1 MAYAS
6 HYLLHHAL
14 LSVVGCNTVVHEHE
28 DLCISYKKDVD
39 LNLKQM
45 VVVVV
50 AAVLRVK
57 GIPVGV
63 FVLDWH
69 KLCDCNEHKF
79 FAFGKLM

>member
-14 LSVVGCNTVVHEHE
+14 LSVVGCNMVVPAHE

-50 AAVLRVK
+50 AVVVPMA
-57 GIPVGV
+57 GILLGV
-63 FVLDWH
+63 SVRFQH
-69 KLCDCNEHKF
+69 K
-79 FAFGKLM
+79 

>member
-14 LSVVGCNTVVHEHE
+14 LSVVGCNMVVPAHE

-50 AAVLRVK
+50 VVVPWL
-57 GIPVGV
+57 
-63 FVLDWH
+63 
-69 KLCDCNEHKF
+69 
-79 FAFGKLM
+79 AFCLVS

>member
-14 LSVVGCNTVVHEHE
+14 LSVVGCNMVVPAHE

-45 VVVVV
+45 VVVCCC
-50 AAVLRVK
+50 RCPH
-57 GIPVGV
+57 G
-63 FVLDWH
+63 WH
-69 KLCDCNEHKF
+69 SAWCLCSF
-79 FAFGKLM
+79 SA